1 MISGSLVKMSAVLP
15 LEGERREPGGAG
27 DPNHRDVV
35 FFEEVLMTWS
45 VLLHSK
51 TNTICKKCAQNV
63 KLYGTVSERGLFS
76 PASSPFIFLVFMLL
90 SPKAVYGLALL

>member
-1 MISGSLVKMSAVLP
+1 MISGALVKMSAVLP
-15 LEGERREPGGAG
+15 LETEPGGAG

-35 FFEEVLMTWS
+35 FFGEVLMTWS